1 VQIAGIELANIGEP
15 LPVANRQFAV
25 AEFHGAGSAQ
35 RLQRAIDGHQRHSL
49 GVAKLSLMKRQ
60 VHRSRLA
67 KARTARAVI
76 QFAER
81 MRLRVR
87 GGRLLLLVTACRK
100 NGGIDERF
108 PPDRETHRRP
118 LQE

>member
-1 VQIAGIELANIGEP
+1 MQIAGIELANIGEP

-60 VHRSRLA
+60 WHRSRSA

-76 QFAER
+76 QFAEW
-81 MRLRVR
+81 MRHPCA
-87 GGRLLLLVTACRK
+87 GRPAAVV
-100 NGGIDERF
+100 G
-108 PPDRETHRRP
+108 DRLPEKWRHR
-118 LQE
+118 